1 MCDRIQ
7 THYFGKGEEK
17 MAKTEEKT
25 DLVVV
30 ETGEK
35 IIVGEFYSER
45 VWKTLLFSS
54 LGAVVLAMLS
64 ALFLNTTLCIVM
76 CSISLIL
83 SVAGKIISIRDSKV
97 KLEVTKQCI
106 YRKTLLGRHT
116 YLPLNSIRAVD
127 MMWFNSISVRT
138 AVGKFDCILMKN
150 RDEVFMA
157 IKKLLDDKQNSK

>member
-1 MCDRIQ
+1 
-7 THYFGKGEEK
+7 

>member
-1 MCDRIQ
+1 
-7 THYFGKGEEK
+7 

-54 LGAVVLAMLS
+54 LGAVVLAMLA

-83 SVAGKIISIRDSKV
+83 SVAGKIISLRDSKV

-157 IKKLLDDKQNSK
+157 IKKLLDDKQNVK